1 VENSY
6 GYIANIARQFITH
19 HQRKKG
25 LTIEDVAKHL
35 HLTVRQVK
43 ALEENDHSPWPSLTY
58 VHGYL
63 RNYAHLLG
71 IDDKEVLQIEPTIA
85 VAPEREAT
93 LETHNLWLPFEPRKR
108 KNFFLALLF
117 VAFLGIVFFIAIPWI
132 AKLLSNQENS
142 KTTVQ
147 NSGPQS
153 SLAVAPNV
161 PPPIQQSPKN
171 NAHETP
177 EAVEF
182 PFILFPEG
190 SDSQEPPVAL
200 RNQLIINAKTT
211 CWIGV
216 YDQAGKLTLSKTLHA
231 GETLQTTVNKPFT
244 IKIGRPDAVSIT
256 YEGNAIDLS
265 GYRPGR
271 TASVVIGN

>member
-1 VENSY
+1 MDISQTSPGNLLRTTRE
-6 GYIANIARQFITH
+6 
-19 HQRKKG
+19 KKG

-35 HLTVRQVK
+35 HLTTRQVK
-43 ALEENDHSPWPSLTY
+43 ALEENDHSLWPSLTY
-58 VHGYL
+58 VPGYL

-132 AKLLSNQENS
+132 AKLLPKQENS

-161 PPPIQQSPKN
+161 QPPIQQSPQHD
-171 NAHETP
+171 AHEIP
-177 EAVEF
+177 DDAEL
-182 PFILFPEG
+182 PLILFPEG
-190 SDSQEPPVAL
+190 GDVQEPTAAL

-216 YDQAGKLTLSKTLHA
+216 YDQAGKLMLSKTLHA
-231 GETLQTTVNKPFT
+231 GETLQTTAGKPFT

-256 YEGNAIDLS
+256 YEGNSVDLS